1 MVAASVPDARGR
13 LGCYQSWRGT
23 LQLEPRSVTRPIAPP
38 ASIFGIQ
45 LRLIGHSCCLG
56 PYAWLQEMTLF
67 NGGKG
72 LIIEPGA
79 VMSTHYIQSG
89 RLFFVPVT

>member
-1 MVAASVPDARGR
+1 
-13 LGCYQSWRGT
+13 
-23 LQLEPRSVTRPIAPP
+23 
-38 ASIFGIQ
+38 
-45 LRLIGHSCCLG
+45 
-56 PYAWLQEMTLF
+56 MTLF

-89 RLFFVPVT
+89 RLFYVPVT